1 MYAVEGQEEK
11 HRRRRGSQL
20 PWRCRRDAVLLLE
33 SIFICKTKTFSFL
46 SLDPMQMQML
56 AGDGLKA

>member
-11 HRRRRGSQL
+11 HRRGSQL

-33 SIFICKTKTFSFL
+33 SIFICKKKTFPFL
-46 SLDPMQMQML
+46 STDLMQMQML
-56 AGDGLKA
+56 AGDSLKA